1 MTPILETLT
10 LERKLAMKTFILA
23 TMLAL
28 TAASATIV
36 ISAVAGEQ
44 PGSHPIDVYTGR

>member
-28 TAASATIV
+28 TAASGLVLAAQWAAAAPTETLI
-36 ISAVAGEQ
+36 
-44 PGSHPIDVYTGR
+44 PTGR